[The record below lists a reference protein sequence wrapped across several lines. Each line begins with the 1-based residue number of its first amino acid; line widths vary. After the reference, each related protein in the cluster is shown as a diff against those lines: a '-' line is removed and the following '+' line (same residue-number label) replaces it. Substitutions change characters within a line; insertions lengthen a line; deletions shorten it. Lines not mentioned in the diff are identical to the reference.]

1 MVWPTFPLKGNPE
14 KDAAPTYFGISF
26 GASCLYWKPT
36 ASSEEIE
43 VCCDRAVRV
52 GEGPPTVA
60 SVEDDIAL
68 AKRKAEEAPP
78 KQQFMADSAE
88 LEDASPP
95 TEPGMEQREA

>member
-1 MVWPTFPLKGNPE
+1 MVWPTFPLLGNPE

-36 ASSEEIE
+36 ASTEEIE

-95 TEPGMEQREA
+95 TEPGTEQREA